1 MLVKAIDSLCVLSV
15 SYLLLLF
22 YLIELQCNVIHSH
35 RLTLCSDSAIFGFV
49 FHFTMSYPTR
59 SSPLFYNTSIKYNYV
74 TKNKFIIYKV
84 QDFID
89 NCCIVV
95 IADEYHVFYIMS
107 EYIML
112 NTTGNRYILY
122 MVLQY
127 LVLKEFV
134 SLMEACDN

>member
-1 MLVKAIDSLCVLSV
+1 M
-15 SYLLLLF
+15 
-22 YLIELQCNVIHSH
+22 
-35 RLTLCSDSAIFGFV
+35 
-49 FHFTMSYPTR
+49 
-59 SSPLFYNTSIKYNYV
+59 
-74 TKNKFIIYKV
+74 YKV

-95 IADEYHVFYIMS
+95 IADEYHVLYIMS